1 MAYFNNRKNVNEYIQ
16 MAAGYDGR
24 ALIAVLHRYLPAGST
39 VLELGMGPGKDL
51 DLLTQTYTVT
61 GSDSSSVFLDLYR
74 EKHPR
79 ADLLELDAASIATD
93 RTFDCIYSNKVLHHL
108 SKSDLPYS
116 FTRQRELLTVGG
128 LLMHSFWHGDQEEE
142 HHGLRFVYY
151 TEETLL
157 RAIGPGFEVVTM
169 ERYKEMEQGDSFYIL
184 LRKT

>member
-1 MAYFNNRKNVNEYIQ
+1 
-16 MAAGYDGR
+16 
-24 ALIAVLHRYLPAGST
+24 
-39 VLELGMGPGKDL
+39 
-51 DLLTQTYTVT
+51 
-61 GSDSSSVFLDLYR
+61 VFLDLYR